1 MSDCGCK
8 MEARNK
14 QERKTLIIVL
24 AINTLMFFI
33 EFGFGFLAQST
44 GLIAD
49 SLDMFA
55 DASVYAISLYAI
67 GRSASLKTKAA
78 FLSGITQIALAL
90 TALVDVVRRFIWG
103 SEPISGL
110 MMGIGLLALIANV
123 TCLLFISKHRQ
134 GDVNMRASWIFS
146 KNDVIANLSV
156 IVSGGIVALTASRY
170 PDLLIGFMI
179 AVLVARGGF
188 QILREAR
195 TLSVVKNERKQRT

>member
-14 QERKTLIIVL
+14 QERKTLLTVL
-24 AINTLMFFI
+24 TINTLMFFI

-67 GRSASLKTKAA
+67 GRSVSLKTKAA
-78 FLSGITQIALAL
+78 FLSGIMQIALAL
-90 TALVDVVRRFIWG
+90 TALADVVRRFIWG
-103 SEPISGL
+103 SEPISSFII
-110 MMGIGLLALIANV
+110 GIGLLALIANV
-123 TCLLFISKHRQ
+123 TCLLLISKHRQ

-156 IVSGGIVALTASRY
+156 IVSGGIVALTGSRY
-170 PDLLIGFMI
+170 PDLVIGFMI
-179 AVLVARGGF
+179 AVLVSCGGF

-195 TLSVVKNERKQRT
+195 TLSVVNNERKQRT

>member
-14 QERKTLIIVL
+14 QERRTLMTVF
-24 AINTLMFFI
+24 AINILMFFI
-33 EFGFGFLAQST
+33 EFSLGFLAQST

-67 GRSASLKTKAA
+67 GRSASIKTKAA
-78 FLSGITQIALAL
+78 FMSGLTQVALAL
-90 TALVDVVRRFIWG
+90 TALADVVRRFLWG
-103 SEPISGL
+103 SEPISDL
-110 MMGIGLLALIANV
+110 MMAVGLLALVANV
-123 TCLLFISKHRQ
+123 TCLFLISKHRQ

-156 IVSGGIVALTASRY
+156 IVSGGIVALTGSRY
-170 PDLLIGFMI
+170 PDLMIGFMI
-179 AVLVARGGF
+179 AVLVSRGGF

-195 TLSVVKNERKQRT
+195 NSKVLLS

>member
-1 MSDCGCK
+1 

-14 QERKTLIIVL
+14 QERKTLLTVFT
-24 AINTLMFFI
+24 INTLMFLI

-67 GRSASLKTKAA
+67 GRSVSLKTKAA

-90 TALVDVVRRFIWG
+90 TALADVVRRFIWG

-110 MMGIGLLALIANV
+110 IIGIGLLALIANV
-123 TCLLFISKHRQ
+123 TCLLLISKHRQ

-156 IVSGGIVALTASRY
+156 IVSGGIVALTGSRY
-170 PDLLIGFMI
+170 PDLVIGFMI
-179 AVLVARGGF
+179 AVLVSRGGF
-188 QILREAR
+188 QILREAQ
-195 TLSVVKNERKQRT
+195 TLSVVNNEGKQRT

>member
-1 MSDCGCK
+1 

>member
-1 MSDCGCK
+1 

-14 QERKTLIIVL
+14 QERKTILTVFT
-24 AINTLMFFI
+24 INTLMFLI

-55 DASVYAISLYAI
+55 DASVYAISFYAI
-67 GRSASLKTKAA
+67 GRSVSLKTKAA

-90 TALVDVVRRFIWG
+90 TALADVVRRFIWG

-110 MMGIGLLALIANV
+110 IIGIGLLALIANV
-123 TCLLFISKHRQ
+123 TCLLLISKHRQ

-156 IVSGGIVALTASRY
+156 IVSGGIVALTGSRY
-170 PDLLIGFMI
+170 PDLVIGFMI
-179 AVLVARGGF
+179 AVLVSRGGF
-188 QILREAR
+188 QILREAQ
-195 TLSVVKNERKQRT
+195 TLSVVNNEGKQRT